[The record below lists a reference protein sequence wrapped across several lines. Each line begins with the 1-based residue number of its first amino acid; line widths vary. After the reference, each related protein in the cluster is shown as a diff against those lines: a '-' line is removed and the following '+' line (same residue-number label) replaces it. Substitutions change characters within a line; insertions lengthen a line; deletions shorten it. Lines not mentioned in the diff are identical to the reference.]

1 MGNRGAELLGVW
13 KDAMKSSSV
22 SVNPEL
28 ACNTRRESQDPLLWG
43 GVGEVASVRNQ
54 RFVDQQ
60 EPHSSQTNAPQPNFN
75 GCKCSFRCSCDVNLQ
90 TKPSV
95 LAAQGF
101 SFPSFDSVPQYLL
114 PQYSK
119 ASKGIQAAAAAAAA
133 MASAKFAFSSGSS
146 QTRENITKRKSRV
159 PSLPPS
165 MMNSQPRDH
174 YMMDVEFNNLSM
186 AQSSSRKQEM
196 PADLEAIEA
205 WIDADF
211 GKSLAQ
217 GGSYMMEAD
226 VDSYEKMLKQM
237 DIEEDSDTSSVLYNV
252 YQYPTFESSLEV
264 YNYDTISY
272 VEDLWSFS

>member
-1 MGNRGAELLGVW
+1 MGKRGAELLGVW
-13 KDAMKSSSV
+13 KDVMKSSSV

-28 ACNTRRESQDPLLWG
+28 ACSSTRREPQDPLLWG
-43 GVGEVASVRNQ
+43 GVGEVASVRIQ
-54 RFVDQQ
+54 RYVDQ
-60 EPHSSQTNAPQPNFN
+60 EPHSSQTNVSQPNFN
-75 GCKCSFRCSCDVNLQ
+75 GCDVNLQ

-95 LAAQGF
+95 LVAQGF

-114 PQYSK
+114 PHSK
-119 ASKGIQAAAAAAAA
+119 ASKGIQAAAAA

-146 QTRENITKRKSRV
+146 QTRENTKKKSRV

-186 AQSSSRKQEM
+186 AQSSSRKEM

-211 GKSLAQ
+211 GKSLAE
-217 GGSYMMEAD
+217 GGYMLEAD

-237 DIEEDSDTSSVLYNV
+237 DIEEDSESSSVLYNA

>member
-13 KDAMKSSSV
+13 KDAMKSSSI
-22 SVNPEL
+22 SVNPDL
-28 ACNTRRESQDPLLWG
+28 ACTTRRESQDSLLWG

-54 RFVDQQ
+54 RFVDQ
-60 EPHSSQTNAPQPNFN
+60 EPHLSQTNVPQPNFN
-75 GCKCSFRCSCDVNLQ
+75 GCECSFRCSCDANLQ

-95 LAAQGF
+95 LVAQGF

-114 PQYSK
+114 PHSK
-119 ASKGIQAAAAAAAA
+119 ASKGIQAAAAA

-186 AQSSSRKQEM
+186 APSSSRKEM

-211 GKSLAQ
+211 GKSLAE
-217 GGSYMMEAD
+217 GSHILEAD

-237 DIEEDSDTSSVLYNV
+237 DIEEDSDSSSVLYNV